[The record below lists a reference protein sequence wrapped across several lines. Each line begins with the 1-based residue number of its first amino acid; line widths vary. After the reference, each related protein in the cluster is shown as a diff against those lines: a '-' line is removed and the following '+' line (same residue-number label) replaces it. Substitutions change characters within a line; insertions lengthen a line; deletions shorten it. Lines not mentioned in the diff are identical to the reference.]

1 MDAIKQ
7 YLDYMFRTLPPT
19 PQAIQARADLLAMM
33 EDKYTE
39 LRNEGMPEHQAV
51 AQVISDFGNLEEVAQ
66 ELNLPTEPISEGA
79 AGTPIM
85 QVGAATAREF
95 MAHRRERAGAIA
107 IGTFLATTGGGALA
121 TLTMLSDP
129 DIGLFSEVL
138 GTALGFG
145 IGLLLVAAA
154 LFFFL
159 NHPYGDEYEKFS
171 ENPLA
176 LDYDAKMAVL
186 EERDHYAR
194 GIRLKTIFG
203 IGLLLMALFMI
214 FLASVGSDSLWGELG
229 FTIIFGAAVM
239 TVAVGVWMIVHA
251 QSVNNSY
258 KILLEKEDFSREK
271 KEKDPI
277 FEAFSGVYWLSTVLL
292 YLVLGFWNNWDNAD
306 ITWAIWPTAG
316 VLYAI
321 IAVIWTSITESRGR
335 QNSTQN

>member
-1 MDAIKQ
+1 MD
-7 YLDYMFRTLPPT
+7 
-19 PQAIQARADLLAMM
+19 
-33 EDKYTE
+33 
-39 LRNEGMPEHQAV
+39 
-51 AQVISDFGNLEEVAQ
+51 
-66 ELNLPTEPISEGA
+66 
-79 AGTPIM
+79 
-85 QVGAATAREF
+85 AATAREF

-145 IGLLLVAAA
+145 IGLVLVAAA

-159 NHPYGDEYEKFS
+159 DHPYGDEYEKFS

-186 EERDHYAR
+186 EERYHYAR

-214 FLASVGSDSLWGELG
+214 ILASVGSDSLWGELG

-251 QSVNNSY
+251 QSVNTLTRSCLRR
-258 KILLEKEDFSREK
+258 KISRERRRK
-271 KEKDPI
+271 RIRFSKLSP
-277 FEAFSGVYWLSTVLL
+277 AFTG
-292 YLVLGFWNNWDNAD
+292 
-306 ITWAIWPTAG
+306 
-316 VLYAI
+316 
-321 IAVIWTSITESRGR
+321 
-335 QNSTQN
+335 